1 VAFALSFKAM
11 IPCASLG
18 RQRRPAGCLAAVQAQ
33 WHPMNLQSLNL
44 QAVMVDLDGTM
55 VDTLGDFEQALNLAL
70 ADLALPSVAR
80 DVVERSVGK
89 GSEHLIQSVLR
100 HQLALP
106 EAAAARAAGRDV
118 ESLYPQAWLRYEHHY
133 LAINGQYS
141 RVFDGVIE
149 GLRGLRERG
158 LPLACLT
165 NKPLSFTRPLLASK
179 GLDGFFVQV
188 FGGDSFAR
196 KKPHPDPLLGTC
208 AALGTLPAQTLMVG
222 DSSNDAQA
230 ANAAGCPVVLMTYG
244 YNHGEPI
251 RQTPALAWLDSL
263 QELLPLL

>member
-1 VAFALSFKAM
+1 M
-11 IPCASLG
+11 T
-18 RQRRPAGCLAAVQAQ
+18 
-33 WHPMNLQSLNL
+33 LQSLNL

-165 NKPLSFTRPLLASK
+165 NKPLSFTRPLMEAK
-179 GLDGFFVQV
+179 GLTPYFAQV
-188 FGGDSFAR
+188 FGGDSFER
-196 KKPHPDPLLGTC
+196 KKPHPLPLLKTC
-208 AALGTLPAQTLMVG
+208 EALQSSPARTLMVG

-251 RQTPALAWLDSL
+251 RNTPARAWLDSMAQL
-263 QELLPLL
+263 GDLLER